1 MTGRSE
7 GIQLRALLQSAQ
19 VGQLTLKVRQQLSPT
34 DTFGSAVAVMRKHS
48 HGCALICNEGE
59 LVGILT
65 ERDILH
71 SLHSGVDHETP
82 IASLMT
88 QQPTTVTNRDT
99 LFHVI
104 GLMDSGGY
112 RRLPVLDDDGKPEG
126 VVDVKTVTGF
136 LVEHY
141 AQTVHNQAS
150 QIQLTARNREGA

>member
-1 MTGRSE
+1 MTERSE
-7 GIQLRALLQSAQ
+7 GIQLRALLQSAH
-19 VGQLTLKVRQQLSPT
+19 VEQLTLKVRQQLAPT
-34 DTFGSAVAVMRKHS
+34 DTFGSAVALMRNRS

-71 SLHSGVDHETP
+71 SLHSGVDYETP

-104 GLMDSGGY
+104 GLMDDDVGALGEDVERVVRDD
-112 RRLPVLDDDGKPEG
+112 RRHLEG
-126 VVDVKTVTGF
+126 DAIVRVEPAHLHVQPDQMIDRHKVDPM
-136 LVEHY
+136 
-141 AQTVHNQAS
+141 
-150 QIQLTARNREGA
+150 